1 MMMDISFHSKE
12 IRIDNDL
19 IFFCKTLDQSYS
31 YQFLLSFF
39 LTLINQDL
47 NNYLFTKNHSKSVMF
62 CTWYDEIRLF
72 V

>member
-39 LTLINQDL
+39 FDL
-47 NNYLFTKNHSKSVMF
+47 
-62 CTWYDEIRLF
+62 D
-72 V
+72 